1 MGLRHS
7 EPARV
12 SWVRSMS
19 RVGLRQYEGHIGI
32 ALQFVHGSRMRRGRN
47 GGRMDRRVETFLQVA
62 ENGSFSETARKLF
75 ISQPA
80 VTQQIASLGEELG
93 VRLFERDGNRMV
105 LTTPGRVAQAHYQR
119 MFDEEQALKRELAPW
134 SARRSFT
141 IGCPS
146 GMIEYDESRYSRVL
160 RAAMKCFPDA
170 DVRSIKLGSPSQHFR
185 ALANHEADVIVS
197 GAELMQEKHGDAIEY
212 RVLRA
217 IRHYVVCRRDD
228 PLAKNPLVTFD
239 QLAGRVV
246 YTFDSEAFPN
256 ELLQVLTA
264 PDGPQPALRH
274 QQSLAGVLPLI
285 QAGRGITIYAQD
297 IPLPQDL
304 VLVPLDFAPNAH
316 VGLVWLKGPR
326 PQGRAFNS
334 FVDQVAQVFFPER
347 EEEKEL
353 RRGQA
358 KRRRAN
364 MSEAKRVRQ
373 SEAVCEKL
381 LGLPEVGAA
390 RVVAC
395 YLAHGD
401 ELDLGGFMRA
411 LAASNGGL
419 EGVADGNGGGITSGK
434 HEQRESTSEHEQ
446 RESFGEHELLDSCEK
461 SPIEPEAS
469 QVPVAPET
477 SDISQNSD
485 RIVALPVTLRG
496 PRLAFVQV
504 NTAELANPESLP
516 HCLYEPSRALD
527 AVPAELACRVIDPAD
542 IDIVILPGLAFDT
555 HGTRLG
561 YGGGYY
567 DAWLGE
573 AYGLGDADKT
583 GKRSGGAHRSTSK
596 APSHRRPF
604 LIGACFDCQ
613 LQPLGATLP
622 REPHDIAMDAVV
634 TASRVVE
641 G

>member
-1 MGLRHS
+1 
-7 EPARV
+7 
-12 SWVRSMS
+12 
-19 RVGLRQYEGHIGI
+19 
-32 ALQFVHGSRMRRGRN
+32 
-47 GGRMDRRVETFLQVA
+47 MDRRVETFLQVA

-80 VTQQIASLGEELG
+80 VTQQIASLGDELG
-93 VRLFERDGNRMV
+93 VRLFERDGNRMM

-119 MFDEEQALKRELAPW
+119 MLDEEQTLKRELAPW

-146 GMIEYDESRYSRVL
+146 GMIEYDETRYSQIL
-160 RAAMKCFPDA
+160 RIAMKCFPDA

-185 ALANHEADVIVS
+185 VLANHEADVIVS
-197 GAELMQEKHGDAIEY
+197 GIENTREEHGDAIEC
-212 RVLRA
+212 RILRA

-228 PLAKNPLVTFD
+228 PLAKQPLVEIG

-256 ELLQVLTA
+256 ELLQVLTKS
-264 PDGPQPALRH
+264 DGPQPAMRH

-297 IPLPQDL
+297 IPLPPDL
-304 VLVPLDFAPNAH
+304 MLVQLNFAPNAH
-316 VGLVWLKGPR
+316 VGLIWLKGSR
-326 PQGRAFNS
+326 PQGRAFDS
-334 FVDQVAQVFFPER
+334 FVDQAARVYLPER
-347 EEEKEL
+347 KEEKML
-353 RRGQA
+353 RRQQA
-358 KRRRAN
+358 KQARAN
-364 MSEAKRVRQ
+364 MNETKRTQQ
-373 SEAVCEKL
+373 SEAACEKL
-381 LGLPEVGAA
+381 LEMPEVGAA

-411 LAASNGGL
+411 FVASNDRLKGA
-419 EGVADGNGGGITSGK
+419 ADGNGGGITSGK
-434 HEQRESTSEHEQ
+434 HDQRESFGEYEQ
-446 RESFGEHELLDSCEK
+446 RESFGEHELLDGCEK
-461 SPIEPEAS
+461 SPIGSEVS
-469 QVPVAPET
+469 QVPTASET
-477 SDISQNSD
+477 AGISQNPA
-485 RIVALPVTLRG
+485 RIVALPVTLCG

-504 NTAELANPESLP
+504 DVAELANPETLP
-516 HCLYEPSRALD
+516 HCLREPSQALE
-527 AVPAELACRVIDPAD
+527 AVPAELVGRAIDPAD
-542 IDIVILPGLAFDT
+542 IDAVILPGLAFDT

-573 AYGLGDADKT
+573 AYSLGDADKT
-583 GKRSGGAHRSTSK
+583 GKQSGGARRSTSK
-596 APSHRRPF
+596 ALSSHRPF

-613 LQPLGATLP
+613 LLPPAATLP

-634 TASRVVE
+634 TASRVLWVD
-641 G
+641 